1 MQEQEQPKLDSLTQL
16 RAWFETNKKWV
27 IPTSAAAL
35 AIGVVVY
42 GYISYREATERGAS
56 EALLALTPSRSADGQ
71 MIPIAPDAYVR
82 VASSHAGTLA
92 ASRALLLAGE
102 SYFDQGKFTEAR
114 TQFERFVSEYPES
127 PFRVQALFGKASC
140 LDALG
145 KTPEALSAYKDL
157 ADRYPNDAAGRR
169 AKLALIRLYQS
180 QNKLEEAYRI
190 AQELSK
196 LEPGQSVGLLADLRI
211 EELKLANPQLG
222 AAPKTAPAVS
232 PAPAITPAPAAV
244 PAAKVKAP

>member
-42 GYISYREATERGAS
+42 GYVSYREATERGAS
-56 EALLALTPSRSADGQ
+56 EALLALVPSRTADGK
-71 MIPIAPDAYVR
+71 MMSIAPEAYVK

-102 SYFDQGKFTEAR
+102 GYFDQGKFAEAK
-114 TQFERFVSEYPES
+114 TQFDRFVAEFPES
-127 PFRVQALFGKASC
+127 PLRVQALFGKAAC

-145 KTPEALSAYKDL
+145 KTTEALSAYKEIG
-157 ADRYPNDAAGRR
+157 DRYPNDAAGRR
-169 AKLALIRLYQS
+169 AKLALVRLYQS
-180 QNKLEEAYRI
+180 QNKLEEAFHI

-196 LEPGQSVGLLADLRI
+196 SEAGQSMGLLADLRI
-211 EELKLANPQLG
+211 EELKMAKPELG
-222 AAPKTAPAVS
+222 AAPKTAPAV
-232 PAPAITPAPAAV
+232 TPAPAASV
-244 PAAKVKAP
+244 PAVKVKAP